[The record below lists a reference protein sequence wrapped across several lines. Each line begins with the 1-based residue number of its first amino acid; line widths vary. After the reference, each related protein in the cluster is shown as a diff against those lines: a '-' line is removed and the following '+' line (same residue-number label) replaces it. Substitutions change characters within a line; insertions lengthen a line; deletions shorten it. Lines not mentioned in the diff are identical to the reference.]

1 MTELLTIEAL
11 AAFAAL
17 TALEVVLGI
26 DNVIFIAILAGKLPP
41 GQRDRARTWGLSL
54 AVVSR
59 VLLVLMIGVIMRLD
73 QPWLSLGSVAI
84 SAKDLILIAG
94 GLFLL
99 GKSTYEIHRKVTHAA
114 DHHSSS
120 AVAASLQAVLM
131 QVLMV
136 DVVFSIDSVITAVGM
151 TEGLAAPIPIMIAAI
166 AVSVAIMLVFSKAI
180 TDFIDRHPAL
190 KILALAFLLL
200 IGTLLVAEGF
210 HQHISKGYV
219 YFAMA
224 FSLGI
229 ELLQIKASQASKTS

>member
-94 GLFLL
+94 L
-99 GKSTYEIHRKVTHAA
+99 
-114 DHHSSS
+114 
-120 AVAASLQAVLM
+120 VLTR
-131 QVLMV
+131 QGDLR
-136 DVVFSIDSVITAVGM
+136 DSPQGHPRGRSITVRARSQ
-151 TEGLAAPIPIMIAAI
+151 
-166 AVSVAIMLVFSKAI
+166 
-180 TDFIDRHPAL
+180 PAC
-190 KILALAFLLL
+190 KPC
-200 IGTLLVAEGF
+200 
-210 HQHISKGYV
+210 
-219 YFAMA
+219 
-224 FSLGI
+224 
-229 ELLQIKASQASKTS
+229 